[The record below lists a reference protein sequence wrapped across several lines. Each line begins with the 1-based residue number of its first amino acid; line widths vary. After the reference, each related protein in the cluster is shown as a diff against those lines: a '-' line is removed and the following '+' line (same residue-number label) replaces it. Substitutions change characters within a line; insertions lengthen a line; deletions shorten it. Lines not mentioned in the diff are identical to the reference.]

1 MHYSEIIQRDLDSI
15 NVKFVFCVCSLS
27 KFIFI
32 GWAVGGIIVIKICV
46 KDNSLELF
54 EATVNSYQMLL
65 NISSSV

>member
-1 MHYSEIIQRDLDSI
+1 MHYSEIIQRNSDSM
-15 NVKFVFCVCSLS
+15 NVKFVFCPCSLS

-32 GWAVGGIIVIKICV
+32 DWAVGGIIVIKIRV
-46 KDNSLELF
+46 KDSSLELF